1 MNTIKISELKEN
13 GYYIRKS
20 IDERKKQTMYE
31 IAKDITDNH
40 RQILMELNSAA
51 YLVCK
56 NELKLEVKTFK
67 SSFLNFDSYAHT
79 NRSKVPMYEIQN

>member
-1 MNTIKISELKEN
+1 MNTIKISKLKEN

-20 IDERKKQTMYE
+20 IDERKKQIMYE
-31 IAKDITDNH
+31 IAKDISDNH
-40 RQILMELNSAA
+40 RQILMELNMAA

-79 NRSKVPMYEIQN
+79 NRNKVPMYEILN